1 MNKEQHLHKEF
12 IRLCNSFNKE
22 FRIIPVLYGSLGL
35 GKATKIDFSP
45 QDIDILVPFVYL
57 NEQWIAL
64 KNLMERFGYSVIDYE
79 EHEFSDGYSQVG
91 FSFIEDLETFAE
103 LDYRSLEKV
112 LEYGTEYYVL
122 SLDDYLNVY
131 TKSSADGYRRTK
143 NHGKDLKK
151 MEVIRKIKEANQ

>member
-1 MNKEQHLHKEF
+1 MNKDQHLHKEF
-12 IRLCNSFNKE
+12 IGLCKSFNEE

-91 FSFIEDLETFAE
+91 VSFIEDLETFAE

-112 LEYGTEYYVL
+112 LEGGAEYYVL

-151 MEVIRKIKEANQ
+151 IDIVKKIKEANQ

>member
-64 KNLMERFGYSVIDYE
+64 KNLMERFGYSMIDYQ

-91 FSFIEDLETFAE
+91 FSFIEDLETFAGV
-103 LDYRSLEKV
+103 DYRSLEKV
-112 LEYGTEYYVL
+112 LECGAEYYVL

-143 NHGKDLKK
+143 NHGKDLRKIDIIK
-151 MEVIRKIKEANQ
+151 KIKEVNQ